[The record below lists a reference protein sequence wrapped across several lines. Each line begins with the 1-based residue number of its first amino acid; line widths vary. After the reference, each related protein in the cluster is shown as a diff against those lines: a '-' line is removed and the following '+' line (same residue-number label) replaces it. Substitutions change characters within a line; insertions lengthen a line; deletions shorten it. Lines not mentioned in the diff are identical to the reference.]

1 MISDLRS
8 HFKKNNGLFVKCS
21 PSDDLAKILVFFQT
35 SSFNSLYIVV
45 DDADVFFSVLSKQF
59 TIIEAAGGLVTNSA
73 GDVLLI
79 NRNGMW
85 DLPKGKVEK
94 GEATEQA
101 AVREV
106 EEECGIS
113 PLELN
118 DLITVTYHT
127 YNLNSIA
134 ILKPTYWYRMQYL
147 GGAVPSPQVDEGI
160 TEVRWVAPN
169 MLSPFVENTYPS
181 IRDVFASV
189 GLV

>member
-8 HFKKNNGLFVKCS
+8 HFKKHNGLFVKCS

-113 PLELN
+113 PLELK

-147 GGAVPSPQVDEGI
+147 GGGVPSPQVDEGI

-181 IRDVFASV
+181 IRDVFASE